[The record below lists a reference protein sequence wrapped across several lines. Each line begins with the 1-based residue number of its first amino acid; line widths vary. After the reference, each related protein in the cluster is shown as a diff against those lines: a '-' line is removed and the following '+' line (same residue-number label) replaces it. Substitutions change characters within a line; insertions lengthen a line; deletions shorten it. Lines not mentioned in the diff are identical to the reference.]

1 MTGTHE
7 VVKAWPSLI
16 IVIRPRLMWSFSAI
30 FGCFLEGPQGT
41 KSLAL
46 RLAASAFILR
56 TLIAAWLGAFLAF
69 NTRLDFGGHF
79 ECGDG
84 HVVGQCL

>member
-1 MTGTHE
+1 MAFVDNRYKTEIDVELLGDF
-7 VVKAWPSLI
+7 
-16 IVIRPRLMWSFSAI
+16 RLL
-30 FGCFLEGPQGT
+30 LEGPQGT
-41 KSLAL
+41 KSLAV